1 MYYLIY
7 LALKA
12 HQAFFY
18 FDIYVSYI
26 ETLPWDKGSIGRYLS
41 NLSAVKSWLEERS
54 SFKILRNSHL
64 NEINMKQL
72 LVELANQL
80 VSCNQ
85 YNLLNIVIETEV
97 RIL

>member
-1 MYYLIY
+1 
-7 LALKA
+7 
-12 HQAFFY
+12 
-18 FDIYVSYI
+18 
-26 ETLPWDKGSIGRYLS
+26 
-41 NLSAVKSWLEERS
+41 
-54 SFKILRNSHL
+54 
-64 NEINMKQL
+64 MKQL

>member
-26 ETLPWDKGSIGRYLS
+26 ETLLQLGSIGQVLLILS
-41 NLSAVKSWLEERS
+41 LRGVRGKF